1 MENTSIHTNPPAD
14 AREGWEL
21 PQRAAAVNVAGS
33 IGWFSYVLLMY
44 YYMYLSCSI
53 HVLF

>member
-21 PQRAAAVNVAGS
+21 PQRAAAENVAGS

>member
-21 PQRAAAVNVAGS
+21 PQRAAAENVAGS
-33 IGWFSYVLLMY
+33 IGWFSYIAINVLL
-44 YYMYLSCSI
+44 
-53 HVLF
+53 HVFVMF